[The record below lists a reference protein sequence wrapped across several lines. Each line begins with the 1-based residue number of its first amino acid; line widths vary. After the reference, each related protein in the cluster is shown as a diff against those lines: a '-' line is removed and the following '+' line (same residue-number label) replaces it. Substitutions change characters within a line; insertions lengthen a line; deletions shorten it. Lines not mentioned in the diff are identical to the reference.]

1 MKKVLIKKISATI
14 AILTLGVFAVGCGA
28 KGDSN
33 LENNN
38 DKIKITV
45 GTGANTRPFTYVNE
59 QNELVGYDI
68 EVVKEVFNK
77 LPQYEVSFEKTEFA
91 SVLTG
96 LDSDRYQIAANNF
109 ALNKVRQEK
118 YIYSDPILKNQ
129 YVIVVPKGNND
140 IKSFEDLVGKTT
152 ELRPSNNYTTA
163 IKNYNE
169 ENPSNPVKITY
180 TEADLL
186 PILQHVESGQYDFQL
201 IEKSRINQYID
212 EYGLKVDVID
222 LSEDDANKIAAPYSY
237 LIISKGNEELAEN
250 INQALSDSIEDGTL
264 AEISKKYFNG
274 VDYAPYKE

>member
-1 MKKVLIKKISATI
+1 MKKALIKKFSVTI

-38 DKIKITV
+38 DKIKIVV
-45 GTGANTRPFTYVNE
+45 GTSANTQPFTYVNDK
-59 QNELVGYDI
+59 NELVGYDI
-68 EVVKEVFNK
+68 EALKEVFKK

-96 LDSDRYQIAANNF
+96 LDSDRYQVGANNF
-109 ALNKVRQEK
+109 ALNKVREEK
-118 YIYSDPILKNQ
+118 YIYSDPIFKNQ
-129 YVIVVPKGNND
+129 YVIAVSKNNNN
-140 IKSFEDLVGKTT
+140 INSFEDLLGKTT
-152 ELRPSNNYTTA
+152 ELRAGRNYTTA
-163 IKNYNE
+163 IENYNKD
-169 ENPSNPVKITY
+169 NPSNPVKITY

-201 IEKSRINQYID
+201 IEKSRVNQHID
-212 EYGLKVDVID
+212 EYGLEIDVID
-222 LSEDDANKIAAPYSY
+222 LSEEDAIKLSTPFSY
-237 LIISKGNEELAEN
+237 FLVSKGNEELAEN